1 MDQVSKKGIRVGKGQ
16 SVLAAF
22 QNAVPH
28 WIHEKIEDP
37 SYVGGFR
44 YARKRLPALFCME
57 SGQFQLTNAEISS
70 KAIFPQPGQRSLSWP
85 VYLCMGFP
93 HRWHL

>member
-44 YARKRLPALFCME
+44 YARNCSSSNCGYEASFEK
-57 SGQFQLTNAEISS
+57 EICPRCR
-70 KAIFPQPGQRSLSWP
+70 KKMQHMKGI
-85 VYLCMGFP
+85 
-93 HRWHL
+93 